1 MKASDHDGGVNQT
14 EEETANGTSEVVDVL
29 QAARNGIAQ
38 PAHGG
43 THGDEGEETSD
54 QQCQHRGDQEVYGA
68 FEVLVEEFFHHAQ
81 NPRDQQDRQHG
92 ALVTSLGD
100 VEAEQIPVGH
110 AACFDGLC
118 HFVTVD

>member
-1 MKASDHDGGVNQT
+1 M
-14 EEETANGTSEVVDVL
+14 
-29 QAARNGIAQ
+29 
-38 PAHGG
+38 
-43 THGDEGEETSD
+43 
-54 QQCQHRGDQEVYGA
+54 
-68 FEVLVEEFFHHAQ
+68 EEFFHHAQ
-81 NPRDQQDRQHG
+81 NPRDQQDRQHS